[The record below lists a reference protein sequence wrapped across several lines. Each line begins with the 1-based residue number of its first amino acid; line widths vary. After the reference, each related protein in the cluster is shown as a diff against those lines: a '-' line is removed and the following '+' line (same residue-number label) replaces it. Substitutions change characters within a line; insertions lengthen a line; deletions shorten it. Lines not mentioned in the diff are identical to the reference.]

1 MHNAFEFPHG
11 ERKSTNEL
19 DNVATPFAVIREKCI
34 PSDRK
39 TGYQKVAVSPYS
51 VHIQLPF
58 DNKETSGVNF
68 SEN

>member
-1 MHNAFEFPHG
+1 MHNAFYFPHG

-19 DNVATPFAVIREKCI
+19 DNVATLFPVIREKFI

-51 VHIQLPF
+51 GHMQLPLS
-58 DNKETSGVNF
+58 NKETNGVDF
-68 SEN
+68 SED